1 MKLAAL
7 FLALALSCIAAA
19 ATADPIQPEAIEVED
34 GDTIMVRGYSRQ
46 VRLLGFDTPETGFEA
61 RCAAERTLAA
71 QATQR
76 LREIIAGGSLDLT
89 IVPCACWKR
98 RGMFNCNDGR
108 YCGVL
113 KAKGRDVSAL
123 MIGEGLA
130 RPAQCGK
137 ACRDNRLSWC

>member
-1 MKLAAL
+1 MKLATL
-7 FLALALSCIAAA
+7 FFSLALACIAPA
-19 ATADPIQPEAIEVED
+19 ATADPIEPGAIVVED

-61 RCAAERTLAA
+61 RCAAERNVAA

-76 LREIIAGGSLDLT
+76 LRQIVAGGGLDLT
-89 IVPCACWKR
+89 IVPCACWQR

-113 KAKGRDVSAL
+113 KAKGRDVSEL

-137 ACRDNRLSWC
+137 ACRDHQHSWC

>member
-1 MKLAAL
+1 MIRSPLLACL
-7 FLALALSCIAAA
+7 LLLIAPG
-19 ATADPIQPEAIEVED
+19 ATADPIPSDAIQVID
-34 GDTIMVRGYSRQ
+34 GDTIMVRGYSRH

-71 QATQR
+71 KATQR
-76 LREIIAGGSLDLT
+76 LRQIVADGGLDLALP
-89 IVPCACWKR
+89 PCACWR
-98 RGMFNCNDGR
+98 RMGKFACNDGR

-130 RPAQCGK
+130 RPDQCGK
-137 ACRDNRLSWC
+137 ACRRREPWC

>member
-7 FLALALSCIAAA
+7 LLALALSCIAAPA
-19 ATADPIQPEAIEVED
+19 AAEPIEPGAIGIVD
-34 GDTIMVRGYSRQ
+34 GDTITVRGYSRH

-61 RCAAERTLAA
+61 RCSAERAVAA

-76 LREIIAGGSLDLT
+76 LRQIVAGGGLDLT
-89 IVPCACWKR
+89 ITPCKCWQR
-98 RGMFNCNDGR
+98 RGMFNCNAGR

-113 KAKGRDVSAL
+113 KANGRDVSTL

-137 ACRDNRLSWC
+137 ACRDGQKSWC